1 MRLINFNTLL
11 IRNFLSVGETPV
23 VLNFQ
28 PGINVITGTN
38 HDKEDS
44 KNGVGKSTIAD
55 ALYFAL
61 FGNTI
66 RELNK
71 DLIVNSFTK
80 KRCEVKLNLSIE
92 NSGTINEYVIT
103 RTLLPTKCF
112 ITKDGVDI
120 THSTMAKTNEYIQ
133 KLIRS
138 NGKIFQNSVIMTIN
152 NTVPFMA
159 QTKVDKR
166 KFIESILSL
175 EVFSDMLSYARNE
188 HNDLKRDYE
197 VLFTKTQ
204 TLEKSFNLAKQ
215 QLDYF
220 EDNKKS
226 KITDIEKK
234 IEENKEKILT
244 LKKEIFDLPDNA
256 ETLLASK
263 EANISDELKT
273 IKESYNDTYKML
285 ASIKSNINVLDD
297 QLKEIEKVGSICT
310 TCKRAYSDDDVK
322 HKNDNITAI
331 NKKKEQFVVD
341 RGSINNKLTV
351 IEEQQNK
358 KEQELDDIKNK
369 KTRIKELTNNNK
381 HTLSK
386 ISYIEENI
394 TDLNTEKGNVGNQTN
409 QELEKAVKEYGNDF
423 TTSKDRL
430 KHIDHD
436 LAVLECVK
444 FVVSEEGVKSYIVR
458 KVLTV
463 LNARLGYYLNALH
476 ANCLCQFNEYFDEV
490 ITDEKNEQKS
500 YFNFSGGERK
510 RIDLACLF
518 AFLDVRRMQGD
529 VHFSTIFYDELL
541 DSSLDDKGVE
551 LVLKVLRE
559 RTLKYNEN
567 CYIITHRGNAINTQ
581 VDNTVLLEKRNGLT
595 YLL

>member
-1 MRLINFNTLL
+1 
-11 IRNFLSVGETPV
+11 
-23 VLNFQ
+23 
-28 PGINVITGTN
+28 
-38 HDKEDS
+38 
-44 KNGVGKSTIAD
+44 
-55 ALYFAL
+55 
-61 FGNTI
+61 
-66 RELNK
+66 
-71 DLIVNSFTK
+71 
-80 KRCEVKLNLSIE
+80 
-92 NSGTINEYVIT
+92 
-103 RTLLPTKCF
+103 
-112 ITKDGVDI
+112 
-120 THSTMAKTNEYIQ
+120 
-133 KLIRS
+133 
-138 NGKIFQNSVIMTIN
+138 
-152 NTVPFMA
+152 MA

-341 RGSINNKLTV
+341 RGSINNELTV